1 MNENLKRLVEAAG
14 APEQV
19 MDRLWFA
26 VFCEQFADILL
37 HEVEREVARLAEQ

>member
-19 MDRLWFA
+19 MDQLWFA

-37 HEVEREVARLAEQ
+37 EEAERSMTEEV